1 MARIT
6 DHPTSRLLVEG
17 KDDFHVIHALC
28 NRLHISVRN
37 LENPTGGD
45 FSVVDCNG
53 KDNLIEQ
60 IPIQLK
66 SSANIK
72 TIGLIVDADSEL
84 QNRWTSLKGLLTA
97 QGFSI
102 PDKLPRKGLIATNT
116 DSKRIGVWIMPNNN
130 LNGMLEDFISFLVP
144 KHDDLFPIVNS
155 TLQNIEDQQLNKY
168 SLIHRP
174 KAVIHTWLSWQAE
187 PETTMAQSI
196 TKRYLTTDEDTCLQL
211 TNWLTELFS

>member
-45 FSVVDCNG
+45 FSIVDCNG

-116 DSKRIGVWIMPNNN
+116 DSKRIGV
-130 LNGMLEDFISFLVP
+130 
-144 KHDDLFPIVNS
+144 
-155 TLQNIEDQQLNKY
+155 
-168 SLIHRP
+168 
-174 KAVIHTWLSWQAE
+174 
-187 PETTMAQSI
+187 
-196 TKRYLTTDEDTCLQL
+196 
-211 TNWLTELFS
+211 